1 MIYIVRHGQTDWN
14 LEGRYQGRI
23 DIELNETGIEQAQII
38 RDELK
43 NIKFDKIFSS
53 PLKRAHKTAEI
64 ICNDNI
70 IIDERL
76 IERCNGKLEGTLKS
90 EVKEINFNENQKTE
104 LGIEPI
110 EDFRTRIDSFF
121 KEILEKYEEE
131 NILVVTHAGISI
143 YARCFFEGEPIDGDY
158 SKYKLKN
165 CEILK
170 YKNKKT
176 VKKSKTK

>member
-1 MIYIVRHGQTDWN
+1 MEEKKFCKFCGEKIDKESIVCPKCGRQ
-14 LEGRYQGRI
+14 LEKPKHK
-23 DIELNETGIEQAQII
+23 ENEEV
-38 RDELK
+38 
-43 NIKFDKIFSS
+43 
-53 PLKRAHKTAEI
+53 
-64 ICNDNI
+64 
-70 IIDERL
+70 
-76 IERCNGKLEGTLKS
+76 KS